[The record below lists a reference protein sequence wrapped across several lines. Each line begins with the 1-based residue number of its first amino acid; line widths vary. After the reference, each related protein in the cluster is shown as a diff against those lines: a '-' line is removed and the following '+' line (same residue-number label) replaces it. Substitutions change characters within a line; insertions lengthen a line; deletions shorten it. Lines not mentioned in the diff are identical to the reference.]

1 MKLIFGVG
9 INDKSR
15 PSRENGKQAKEYDL
29 WRGMLGRCFDE
40 KIRSHTPTYVDC
52 TVSENFKNYEY
63 FYDWCQNQIGF
74 RKQGYHLDKDLLS
87 GENKI
92 YSEDTCVFI
101 PCEINSQF
109 SGGKTK
115 QLHLPAG
122 ITWNRDRWK
131 DTFSYL
137 VRISKKGKLKH
148 IGRWK
153 DLDPAIAAYT
163 EAKKAYL
170 LELAEEHKDNIDPRA
185 YQALLRISS

>member
-1 MKLIFGVG
+1 MKLVFGVG

-15 PSRENGKQAKEYDL
+15 PIKINGKTTKEYRI
-29 WRGMLGRCFDE
+29 WSGFLGRCFDE
-40 KIRSHTPTYVDC
+40 KRRSSSPTYADC
-52 TVSENFKNYEY
+52 TVSENFKNYSY

-74 RKQGYHLDKDLLS
+74 GKEGYHLDKDLLS
-87 GENKI
+87 GESKI

-101 PCEINSQF
+101 PCEINVQF

-115 QLHLPAG
+115 QFHLPAG

-137 VRISKKGKLKH
+137 VRISKKGKIKY

-153 DLDPAIAAYT
+153 DLDLAIAAYT

-185 YQALLRISS
+185 YQALLRISP